1 MSFVGGGGVWAEF
14 GRSALAVRTSNLPEP
29 SCRCETWAL
38 PDAYV
43 HAVRAWYDRAIR
55 ILRELQTFFDT
66 RTVVTRCRQWQAT
79 HVYSCSAVAN
89 FFVLNARVTA
99 GGGAAEVRWR
109 AVSDAPYP

>member
-29 SCRCETWAL
+29 SSRCETWAL

-66 RTVVTRCRQWQAT
+66 RTVVAGSGRRRT
-79 HVYSCSAVAN
+79 S
-89 FFVLNARVTA
+89 TA
-99 GGGAAEVRWR
+99 ALPQPISSFSMLA
-109 AVSDAPYP
+109 